1 MFVETRLQK
10 NIETGNKA
18 KANNIPLCQQNTQ
31 KYIHIK
37 PKQLTATHYKQQRT
51 CEANSSKATA
61 SEQNLMV
68 CKESKKLNY

>member
-37 PKQLTATHYKQQRT
+37 PT
-51 CEANSSKATA
+51 CEFNNNRRRIQKTTC
-61 SEQNLMV
+61 E
-68 CKESKKLNY
+68 